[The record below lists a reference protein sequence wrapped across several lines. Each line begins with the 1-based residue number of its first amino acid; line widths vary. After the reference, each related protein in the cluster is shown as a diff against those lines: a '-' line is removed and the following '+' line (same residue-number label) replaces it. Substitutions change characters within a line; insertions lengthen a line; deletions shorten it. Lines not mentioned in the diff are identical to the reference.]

1 MKKFFLLCGCL
12 VFSGLQAS
20 DCEYEEMIDQTLD
33 LSGSEELSVMA
44 AAGDLRIT
52 GLKGGEVALIK
63 GRICVS
69 EEEWLEESGV
79 ETSGG
84 KQAEIVVQLPD
95 TDDGGSWS
103 GNNYAYLDLELEV
116 PEHIQLNVKDSSGD
130 LEMKGVGPVTVQD
143 SSGDLDMSLVSG
155 SVSIR
160 DSSGE
165 IELSDIA
172 GDVTIESDS
181 SGGIFGKGIEGTVL
195 VENDSSGDID
205 FRDVGEDFVVESD
218 SSGDISADRVGG
230 NFHVQRDGSGSIS
243 ATNVEGEVTIPADKS

>member
-1 MKKFFLLCGCL
+1 MKKYLLLCGCL

-20 DCEYEEMIDQTLD
+20 DCQHEKMIDQELD

-52 GLKGGEVALIK
+52 GLKDGEAVLIK

-84 KQAEIVVQLPD
+84 KRAEIVVQLPD
-95 TDDGGSWS
+95 TDDGHLWS
-103 GNNYAYLDLELEV
+103 VNRYAYLDLELEV
-116 PEHIQLNVKDSSGD
+116 PQHIRLNVKDSSGH

-143 SSGDLDMSLVSG
+143 SSGDLHISLVSG

-160 DSSGE
+160 DSSGK

-181 SGGIFGKGIEGTVL
+181 SGDIIGEDIEGTVL

-205 FRDVGEDFVVESD
+205 FRDVSEDFIVERD
-218 SSGDISADRVGG
+218 SSGDISANRVGG
-230 NFHVQRDGSGSIS
+230 DFHVQRDGSGSIR
-243 ATNVEGEVTIPADKS
+243 ATNVEGEVNIPADKS

>member
-1 MKKFFLLCGCL
+1 MKKLLFLCGCL
-12 VFSGLQAS
+12 AFSGLQAS
-20 DCEYEEMIDQTLD
+20 DCKYEEMIDQTLD
-33 LSGSEELSVMA
+33 LTGSEELSVMA
-44 AAGDLRIT
+44 GAGELKIT

-79 ETSGG
+79 ETNGG
-84 KQAEIVVQLPD
+84 KRAGIVVELPD
-95 TDDGGSWS
+95 TDGDRSWS
-103 GNNYAYLDLELEV
+103 GNRYAYLDLVLEV
-116 PEHIQLNVKDSSGD
+116 PEHIRLNVRDSSGD
-130 LEMKGVGPVTVQD
+130 LEIKGVGPVTVQD
-143 SSGDLDMSLVSG
+143 SSGDLDISLVSG
-155 SVSIR
+155 SVNIK

-181 SGGIFGKGIEGTVL
+181 SGDIFGRDIEGAVL

-205 FRDVGEDFVVESD
+205 FRGVGKDFIVEQD
-218 SSGDISADRVGG
+218 SSGDISANKVGG

-243 ATNVEGEVTIPADKS
+243 ATNVDGDVIIPADKS